1 MVYPYLTYCNIVWA
15 STYPTRLEGIYKI
28 QRKIVRIAKFSKFTQ
43 DTSPIFLFLLNLL
56 TIYELNSYLLALFMY
71 TYFRWQLPPSFSD
84 YFLEN
89 NTIHSCNTRSANK
102 VYIKYE
108 RTNYRRFSVRYR
120 GAMIWNSL
128 PNSLKEIKSL
138 QLFKRKLKC
147 FFSRNI
153 LTPNSGTYIKCNT
166 LNSY

>member
-1 MVYPYLTYCNIVWA
+1 MYILKRI
-15 STYPTRLEGIYKI
+15 K
-28 QRKIVRIAKFSKFTQ
+28 RKIVRIATFSKYTHH
-43 DTSPIFLFLLNLL
+43 TRPIFLSLNFL
-56 TIYELNSYLLALFMY
+56 TVYKLNSYLLALFLY
-71 TYFRWQLPPSFSD
+71 SYFGGQLPPSFSD

-89 NTIHSCNTRSANK
+89 NTIHSYSTRSANK

-128 PNSLKEIKSL
+128 PNSLKEMKSL

-147 FFSRNI
+147 FVQQKYTDS
-153 LTPNSGTYIKCNT
+153 T
-166 LNSY
+166 